1 MGRGLCFG
9 YPNRSRLSF
18 ARQRALCARFWINEH
33 PRYSWPATPSA
44 LVIVLPSRVSRGTLA
59 GRGLRGGDMDE
70 IKALA
75 ADLGWLSRYHKPQ
88 TLLYLATY
96 EHACA
101 GRIEP
106 PDARAIYAAFAGRA
120 LASSGSDAVQVSK
133 LRTMIR
139 LADHPHSLKCRRVLM
154 VVLAIMGA
162 SAQAGSVSNAL
173 SRVARAQLDRRKPF
187 TTREIEALLQ
197 DR

>member
-1 MGRGLCFG
+1 
-9 YPNRSRLSF
+9 
-18 ARQRALCARFWINEH
+18 
-33 PRYSWPATPSA
+33 
-44 LVIVLPSRVSRGTLA
+44 
-59 GRGLRGGDMDE
+59 MDE

-75 ADLGWLSRYHKPQ
+75 ADLGWLSRFHKPQ
-88 TLLYLATY
+88 TLLYLASF

-106 PDARAIYAAFAGRA
+106 RDVRAIYAAFAGRA

-133 LRTMIR
+133 LRIMIR
-139 LADHPHSLKCRRVLM
+139 LADHPHSPKLWRVLM
-154 VVLAIMGA
+154 DVLDIMGA

-173 SRVARAQLDRRKPF
+173 SRIARAQLKRRKPF